1 MSARRIAIVVVG
13 ALTAPFAV
21 ALFVNALWT
30 FCQWLG
36 WSPEGAAV
44 FVVACVVFGFSAAV
58 AVFVGPLIEPI
69 VPAMPIAPDY
79 LRPIVGGKHPPRAS

>member
-44 FVVACVVFGFSAAV
+44 FGVSGTGATRGGTGPNAAHCDSASHVLPGIFA
-58 AVFVGPLIEPI
+58 
-69 VPAMPIAPDY
+69 
-79 LRPIVGGKHPPRAS
+79 